1 MDQVE
6 SALVNTFGAAYIG
19 AMVALALYGITTL
32 QTYLYYIYYP
42 KDKWGMKLIVALL
55 WVNETLH
62 VSFVSRFMYIYLIRN
77 YGNPS
82 SLAKGHWS
90 LYMSV
95 LCNVVIATLV
105 QSFFATRIYS
115 LGKKKW
121 LVGFI
126 TFFIVAHF
134 AFGIEFVVNLFRINV
149 FANFIQIK
157 YSTALPFAIAAVV
170 PDVLISGSLCYF
182 LESNKQ
188 LITGIRRTEVLIN
201 LLMAYAVNRA
211 RLTSTAAITEIILY
225 AALPD
230 SFSFLAVDFCVG
242 KLYANTLLATL
253 NARKSLRGK
262 GLESTIEAVSSPSS
276 RGAVSS
282 VVFHTPVQVQ
292 ISAVT
297 GGSANT
303 TSHSNLEYSNQSSF
317 AETRSIQEKNEVKA

>member
-6 SALVNTFGAAYIG
+6 SALVDTFGAAYIG

-42 KDKWGMKLIVALL
+42 RDEWVMKLTVAVL
-55 WVNETLH
+55 WISETLH
-62 VSFVSRFMYIYLIRN
+62 ISFVSRFMYIYLIKN

-82 SLAKGHWS
+82 SLAEGHWT

-95 LCNVVIATLV
+95 FCNVMIATVV

-115 LGKKKW
+115 FGKKKW

-126 TFFIVAHF
+126 TLFIIAHF
-134 AFGIEFVVNLFRINV
+134 AFGIEFVINLFRINI
-149 FANFIQIK
+149 FANFIQVK

-188 LITGIRRTEVLIN
+188 LINGIRRTEALIN
-201 LLMAYAVNRA
+201 ILMAYAINRA
-211 RLTSTAAITEIILY
+211 LLTSTAAITEIILY
-225 AALPD
+225 AVLPE
-230 SFSFLAVDFCVG
+230 SFSFLAVDFCIG
-242 KLYANTLLATL
+242 KFYANTLLATL
-253 NARKSLRGK
+253 NARKSLRGRA
-262 GLESTIEAVSSPSS
+262 LEDSIEDASAPSS

-282 VVFHTPVQVQ
+282 VVFNTPVHVQ
-292 ISAVT
+292 LSAVRDST
-297 GGSANT
+297 INNGTLSA
-303 TSHSNLEYSNQSSF
+303 SGFSNQCSF
-317 AETRSIQEKNEVKA
+317 AETRSIHEKGEEKV